1 MLYSMTGFGRA
12 ERETST
18 QRISVEIRSVNSKGL
33 DLRIKLSPTY
43 QSREIDARKY
53 VSPLLIRGKV
63 DVTVIV
69 EHTHQN
75 EHTINRAA
83 FDHYYQNL
91 QEIATYHGIEQG
103 DIFYTVT
110 RLPGVVVQQE
120 DGVADSDWEAVK
132 TVMDQAI
139 VALQRYRREEGV
151 ATYEDILSHIQQIE
165 QLLDQIDPH
174 ETGRIEKIRARL
186 ESSLEQL
193 QAQGKVDE
201 HRLEQELLYYLD
213 KFDLNEEKVRLRQ
226 HCQYFVEELHQDVDA
241 KGKKLTFILQ
251 EMGREINT
259 LGSKAN
265 STAIQHLVIQ
275 MKNEADKIKEQLA
288 NVL

>member
-12 ERETST
+12 EQETPT

-43 QSREIDARKY
+43 QSREIDARKH
-53 VSPLLIRGKV
+53 VGAALLRGKV
-63 DVTVIV
+63 DVNIIV
-69 EHTHQN
+69 EHTQRQ
-75 EHTINRAA
+75 EHTINRTA
-83 FDHYYQNL
+83 FDHYYHNL
-91 QEIATYHGIEQG
+91 QEIAVYHGIDQS

-120 DGVADSDWEAVK
+120 DSIAEEDWAAVLAVVNRAVEAI
-132 TVMDQAI
+132 QA
-139 VALQRYRREEGV
+139 YRKEEGQ
-151 ATYEDILSHIQQIE
+151 ATYNDIISHIQKIE
-165 QLLDQIDPH
+165 QLLEQVDPY
-174 ETGRIEKIRARL
+174 EEGRIEKIRTRL
-186 ESSLEQL
+186 LSSLEQL
-193 QAQGKVDE
+193 QVKGKVDE
-201 HRLEQELLYYLD
+201 NRLEQELLYYLD
-213 KFDLNEEKVRLRQ
+213 KFDLNEEKVRLQQ
-226 HCQYFVEELHQDVDA
+226 HCHYFVEELNKEIPT
-241 KGKKLTFILQ
+241 KGKKLSFILQ

-265 STAIQHLVIQ
+265 ATGIQHLVIQ

>member
-12 ERETST
+12 EQETPT

-43 QSREIDARKY
+43 QSREIDARKH
-53 VSPLLIRGKV
+53 VGAALLRGKI
-63 DVTVIV
+63 DVTINV
-69 EHTHQN
+69 EHTQRQ

-91 QEIATYHGIEQG
+91 QEIAVYHGIEQN

-120 DGVADSDWEAVK
+120 DSIAEEDWAAVLAVVNRAVEAI
-132 TVMDQAI
+132 QA
-139 VALQRYRREEGV
+139 YRHEEGQ
-151 ATYEDILSHIQQIE
+151 ATYKDVLSHIRQIE
-165 QLLDQIDPH
+165 HLLEQVDPH
-174 ETGRIEKIRARL
+174 EAGRIETIRTRL
-186 ESSLEQL
+186 MSSLDQL
-193 QAQGKVDE
+193 QAKGKVDE
-201 HRLEQELLYYLD
+201 GRLEQELLYYLD

-226 HCQYFVEELHQDVDA
+226 HCHYFIEELDKA
-241 KGKKLTFILQ
+241 TPTKGKKLTFILQ

-265 STAIQHLVIQ
+265 ATGIQHLVIQ

>member
-12 ERETST
+12 ESETPT

-43 QSREIDARKY
+43 QSREIDARKHLGAA
-53 VSPLLIRGKV
+53 LLRGKI
-63 DVTVIV
+63 DVNIVV
-69 EHTHQN
+69 EHTQRQ
-75 EHTINRAA
+75 EHTINRTA
-83 FDHYYQNL
+83 FDHYYHNL
-91 QEIATYHGIEQG
+91 QEIAVYHGIGQG

-120 DGVADSDWEAVK
+120 DSIAEEDWVAVLEIMNK
-132 TVMDQAI
+132 AI
-139 VALQRYRREEGV
+139 EALQAYREEEGR
-151 ATYEDILSHIQQIE
+151 ATYDDILSHIRQIE
-165 QLLDQIDPH
+165 QLLEQVDPH
-174 ETGRIEKIRARL
+174 EEGRVEKIRTRL
-186 ESSLEQL
+186 MSSLEQL
-193 QAQGKVDE
+193 QAKGKVDE
-201 HRLEQELLYYLD
+201 NRLEQEMLYYLD

-226 HCQYFVEELHQDVDA
+226 HCQYFVEELDKNVPM
-241 KGKKLTFILQ
+241 KGKKLAFILQ

-265 STAIQHLVIQ
+265 ATGIQHLVIQ

-288 NVL
+288 NIL

>member
-12 ERETST
+12 ERETPM

-53 VSPLLIRGKV
+53 LGAALLRGKI
-63 DVTVIV
+63 DVNILV
-69 EHTHQN
+69 EHTQRQ
-75 EHTINRAA
+75 EHTINRTA
-83 FDHYYQNL
+83 FEHYYQNL
-91 QEIATYHGIEQG
+91 QEIAVYHGIEQG

-120 DGVADSDWEAVK
+120 DSIAEEDWAAVLEVVNHAIEAIE
-132 TVMDQAI
+132 A
-139 VALQRYRREEGV
+139 YRVEEGQ
-151 ATYEDILSHIQQIE
+151 AMCTDILSHIQQIE

-174 ETGRIEKIRARL
+174 EEGRVEKIRTRL
-186 ESSLEQL
+186 MSSLEQL
-193 QAQGKVDE
+193 QVQGKIDE
-201 HRLEQELLYYLD
+201 NRLEQELLYYLD

-226 HCQYFVEELHQDVDA
+226 HCHYFIEELNKA
-241 KGKKLTFILQ
+241 APKKGKKLTFILQ

-259 LGSKAN
+259 LGAKAN
-265 STAIQHLVIQ
+265 STGIQHLVIQ